1 MSIILAS
8 QSPRRRELL
17 SVITDDFTVI
27 PSNVEEIVPD
37 EVTPYDSPEYLA
49 KIKELDI
56 AKDYPN
62 DIIIGADTTVFLDEI
77 ALGKPKDRKHAY
89 GMLKTLSGNT
99 HYVITGCAIVK
110 GDECVSFSVKSE
122 VEFYPLSEEEI
133 NAYLD
138 TDEPYDKAGSYGI
151 QAKGALLVKEI
162 RGDYFNIVGLPI
174 GELNRRLK
182 DFK

>member
-37 EVTPYDSPEYLA
+37 EVAPYDSPEYLA
-49 KIKELDI
+49 KIKALDI

-77 ALGKPKDRKHAY
+77 AIEKPK
-89 GMLKTLSGNT
+89 
-99 HYVITGCAIVK
+99 
-110 GDECVSFSVKSE
+110 F
-122 VEFYPLSEEEI
+122 
-133 NAYLD
+133 
-138 TDEPYDKAGSYGI
+138 AGRFFAG
-151 QAKGALLVKEI
+151 
-162 RGDYFNIVGLPI
+162 P
-174 GELNRRLK
+174 
-182 DFK
+182 